1 MNSLPSLN
9 NLALEMRVEGC
20 EMVKRRRK
28 SYKLFGDDF
37 KNVLTYF
44 VDNDKRVVLCKN
56 VTSAWHN

>member
-1 MNSLPSLN
+1 
-9 NLALEMRVEGC
+9 MRVEGC